1 MTKALRRRAPLR
13 VPSHKRAITRPR
25 FLPVTWT
32 RKQRS
37 RDSLTT
43 RSGNIGSLR
52 SQNPRSF
59 SQLDRRAKTKR
70 GTSFSFALNKTSTFG
85 ESDRTVEAATRDCDG
100 DAADARENC
109 PAALSAGPGTQ
120 VTSSPNLG
128 RVSSPATWDMD
139 GFAGLMSQV
148 APQKED
154 VDNRIVPGSAR
165 YDPVT
170 QLAPAV
176 RSFVPRPSFRSPGHE
191 RQDTGAKGPQ

>member
-1 MTKALRRRAPLR
+1 MAHFARKTLARSHSWTEGPKQKEEPLFLLPSTKPPLSGKVIGPLKQQR
-13 VPSHKRAITRPR
+13 GIAMETQPM
-25 FLPVTWT
+25 PV
-32 RKQRS
+32 
-37 RDSLTT
+37 
-43 RSGNIGSLR
+43 
-52 SQNPRSF
+52 
-59 SQLDRRAKTKR
+59 KT
-70 GTSFSFALNKTSTFG
+70 L
-85 ESDRTVEAATRDCDG
+85 
-100 DAADARENC
+100 